1 MQSIAQIKERLLA
14 CNPSDLPAVLAEYE
28 ADSRKGVQNL
38 FAQFQKKYEQAQAEQ
53 QRLETMLTYEKAAYQ
68 KGYTLIAGVDEVG
81 RGPLAGPVVAA
92 AVILP
97 QNHKIPFVN
106 DSKQLSAQKRE
117 LLAEQ
122 IKKEALAYAVGV
134 VSNERIDEINIL
146 QATYEAMQK
155 ALAELSPQPDLI
167 LADAVTIPKVD
178 IPQQSIIKGDAK
190 SLSIAAASIIAKVT
204 RDAMMEEMA
213 KAYPDY
219 DFASNKGYGSQKH
232 IAGIA
237 QHGLCPIHRRS
248 FVGKILE
255 KQKNSTEKGNVGE
268 AIAVREMQKHGY
280 TILEQNYRS
289 GHGEIDIIAQKGEV
303 IVFTEVKR
311 RTSDTHGT
319 PAEAIDKAKQAR
331 IIRTAQSYLAL
342 KEWYDYPCRFDVA
355 EILEQNGQ
363 TYFRYT
369 ENAFWQEEET
379 H

>member
-1 MQSIAQIKERLLA
+1 MQPIAQIKERLLT
-14 CNPSDLPAVLAEYE
+14 CQTSDLPALLSEYQT
-28 ADSRKGVQNL
+28 DNRKGVQNL
-38 FAQFQKKYEQAQAEQ
+38 ITRFEKVYQKAQEEEK
-53 QRLETMLTYEKAAYQ
+53 RLEEMLTYEKAAYQ

-106 DSKQLSAQKRE
+106 DSKQLSAQKRA

-122 IKKEALAYAVGV
+122 IKKEAIAFAVGV
-134 VSNERIDEINIL
+134 VPNARIDEINIL
-146 QATYEAMQK
+146 QATYEAMQQ
-155 ALAELSPQPDLI
+155 ALAQLSPQPDFI

-190 SLSIAAASIIAKVT
+190 SLSIAAASIVAKVT

-213 KAYPDY
+213 KAYPHY

-237 QHGLCPIHRRS
+237 EHGLCPIHRRS

-255 KQKNSTEKGNVGE
+255 NQKNSTEKGAIGE
-268 AIAVREMQKHGY
+268 ALAVREMKKHGY

-289 GHGEIDIIAQKGEV
+289 GHGEIDIIAKKDDI

-319 PAEAIDKAKQAR
+319 PAEAVDKAKQSR
-331 IIRTAQSYLAL
+331 IIRTAQAYLAL
-342 KEWYDYPCRFDVA
+342 QEWYDYPCRFDVA
-355 EILEQNGQ
+355 EILEKDGQ